1 MNFINN
7 IKKENHQTMNMFDKI
22 IELNEA
28 DEQEK
33 IDQLNTQ
40 SVDLQLK
47 AIDEQIDLLN
57 KKKQELLTQK
67 KGL

>member
-1 MNFINN
+1 
-7 IKKENHQTMNMFDKI
+7 MFDKI

-47 AIDEQIDLLN
+47 AIDEQIALLN